1 MCRGEQVEEL
11 AAARREMALEVEA
24 RVAREGQEAEELLGQ
39 LARTDS
45 RGFNILDSYPEH
57 LTVGLHLL
65 PPATEKTIILVL
77 SI

>member
-39 LARTDS
+39 LARTDKD
-45 RGFNILDSYPEH
+45 R
-57 LTVGLHLL
+57 
-65 PPATEKTIILVL
+65 
-77 SI
+77 